1 MQISTR
7 TADYVLDAL
16 VLREKLEL
24 LNTVFTDPNIL
35 KVFHGSSYDVTWMQ
49 RDLSLYVVNMF
60 DTYEAAKE
68 LKLDALSLYA
78 LVKQYYGLDLDKSM
92 QTQADWRVRPL
103 PSNLMCYARQDTHY
117 LLYMYDMLRNMLIDR
132 DEGSTQTLETVYDV
146 SRDIC
151 KLKYS
156 KPKMI
161 NLTALCH
168 RYQKA
173 FDQVQWRALQNLF
186 AWRNEIARTDDES
199 LEYVL
204 PNHLMF
210 EIAEKLPDDLQGVL
224 DCCFP
229 RTPPLVQE
237 HLHDIMDC
245 ILDAR
250 GDY

>member
-1 MQISTR
+1 
-7 TADYVLDAL
+7 
-16 VLREKLEL
+16 
-24 LNTVFTDPNIL
+24 
-35 KVFHGSSYDVTWMQ
+35 MQ

-60 DTYEAAKE
+60 DTYEAAKD
-68 LKLDALSLYA
+68 LKLDTLSLHS
-78 LVKQYYGLDLDKSM
+78 LVKQYYSLDIDKSL
-92 QTQADWRVRPL
+92 QNNADWRIRPL
-103 PSNLMCYARQDTHY
+103 PPNLTCYARQDTHY
-117 LLYMYDMLRNMLIDR
+117 LLY
-132 DEGSTQTLETVYDV
+132 VYDIMRNLLIERDSGNTRMLDGVYNV

-151 KLKYS
+151 KLKYC
-156 KPKMI
+156 KPKQI

-173 FDQVQWRALQNLF
+173 FDQVQWQALHNLF
-186 AWRNEIARTDDES
+186 AWRDTLARSADES

-237 HLHDIMDC
+237 HLHDLMDC
-245 ILDAR
+245 ILDAKR
-250 GDY
+250 EELGE